1 MATKIIQKDVNNYV
15 YMEENKEVKSKG
27 AYVKKLS
34 LIDNDLPI
42 VNKAIK
48 EKLINNIDIE
58 TTINNATDLI
68 DFQKCVKVTGKY
80 SHVVYG
86 KDNIDLKVLRVFA
99 SKNASDYPI
108 MKLKNDNKLE
118 KISYT
123 PDRVFIDNT
132 NIIGKKV
139 PDYLDRNW
147 YINLAKERLDSFTP
161 EDTFTLF
168 DYLDI
173 L

>member
-1 MATKIIQKDVNNYV
+1 MK
-15 YMEENKEVKSKG
+15 VK
-27 AYVKKLS
+27 
-34 LIDNDLPI
+34 
-42 VNKAIK
+42 
-48 EKLINNIDIE
+48 
-58 TTINNATDLI
+58 TD
-68 DFQKCVKVTGKY
+68 G
-80 SHVVYG
+80 
-86 KDNIDLKVLRVFA
+86 
-99 SKNASDYPI
+99 
-108 MKLKNDNKLE
+108 KLE

-123 PDRVFIDNT
+123 PDRSFIDNG

-147 YINLAKERLDSFTP
+147 YINLAKERLDSFIP

>member
-1 MATKIIQKDVNNYV
+1 MVN
-15 YMEENKEVKSKG
+15 
-27 AYVKKLS
+27 
-34 LIDNDLPI
+34 
-42 VNKAIK
+42 
-48 EKLINNIDIE
+48 
-58 TTINNATDLI
+58 
-68 DFQKCVKVTGKY
+68 
-80 SHVVYG
+80 
-86 KDNIDLKVLRVFA
+86 LKVLRVFA
-99 SKNASDYPI
+99 SKSILDSAI
-108 MKLKNDNKLE
+108 MKVKPDGKLE

-123 PDRVFIDNT
+123 PDRAFIDNG

-147 YINLAKERLDSFTP
+147 YINLAKERLDSFIP

>member
-1 MATKIIQKDVNNYV
+1 MSIGRLLK
-15 YMEENKEVKSKG
+15 ENQPDS
-27 AYVKKLS
+27 YKKLNK
-34 LIDNDLPI
+34 IRNDN
-42 VNKAIK
+42 K

-99 SKNASDYPI
+99 SKSILDSAI
-108 MKLKNDNKLE
+108 MKVKPDGKLE

-123 PDRVFIDNT
+123 PDRAFIDNG

-147 YINLAKERLDSFTP
+147 YINLAKERLDSFIP